1 MSTNKR
7 IRGRKL
13 QQIRKRHMQVNPLCV
28 RCAEQGRV
36 TLWQELDHT
45 VAMENNGTD
54 TDDNRQGLCRECHR
68 IKTAEDFGRTA
79 GERISISNDGWPVEK

>member
-1 MSTNKR
+1 
-7 IRGRKL
+7 
-13 QQIRKRHMQVNPLCV
+13 MQANPLCV

-45 VAMENNGTD
+45 VAMNNDGPD

-68 IKTAEDFGRTA
+68 IKTAEDFGRA
-79 GERISISNDGWPVEK
+79 AREQISIGSDGWPVEK